1 MNTLIYNISENFN
14 FNNLKVENPSL
25 VNANNYF
32 SKIYNNNSNKNF
44 YIQLPKCKTKHGI
57 VNSNS
62 KCFCELEFNSNE
74 KLVVEF
80 FENLEN
86 FCLKEICA
94 NKALWFY
101 DSDNISSDDIQEYM
115 TPIMRSYK
123 GGKKFLIKTN
133 IKQDKLI
140 VYDENEKKI
149 NLTDYDDAN
158 EFIPLLNINGIKF
171 SKSSFIIEIILV
183 QFMVLYPSDSFENQ
197 ILIKFNKQEINPIK
211 QNSIQDNKIESNEEN
226 RINNK
231 EDGLEVCEKLL
242 INDSSINVE
251 DSNQNEEDSSI
262 NVEDSN
268 QNEEDSNQNVEDSNQ
283 NEEDSSINIEDS
295 NINTEDSSKIP
306 NISEKNE
313 NIQFNNTNTE
323 KSSFKYLSNSLETIE
338 CNNDGSIELINLD
351 TIDENTEPIEL
362 KTHET
367 IYLEIYKKAKQKAKE
382 IRKNAIEA
390 FLEAKNIKNK
400 YNLNTIME
408 DSSSDEENE
417 LLNLN

>member
-1 MNTLIYNISENFN
+1 MNTLIYNIAENFN

-115 TPIMRSYK
+115 TPIMRSYR

-140 VYDENEKKI
+140 IYDENEKKI

-158 EFIPLLNINGIKF
+158 EFIPLLNINGIRF
-171 SKSSFIIEIILV
+171 SKSSFIIDIILV

-197 ILIKFNKQEINPIK
+197 ILIKFNKQENNSTK

-231 EDGLEVCEKLL
+231 EDSLEVCEKLL
-242 INDSSINVE
+242 MNDSSINDE
-251 DSNQNEEDSSI
+251 TLNQNDETLNQHEETLNQNEETL
-262 NVEDSN
+262 NQHEETSN
-268 QNEEDSNQNVEDSNQ
+268 QNDETSNQNDE
-283 NEEDSSINIEDS
+283 
-295 NINTEDSSKIP
+295 TSSKIT
-306 NISEKNE
+306 
-313 NIQFNNTNTE
+313 NNTNTE
-323 KSSFKYLSNSLETIE
+323 TNSFKYLINSLETIE
-338 CNNDGSIELINLD
+338 CNNDGSIDLIDLD
-351 TIDENTEPIEL
+351 TIAENTEPIEL

-400 YNLNTIME
+400 YNLNTIID

>member
-1 MNTLIYNISENFN
+1 MNTLIYNIAENFN

-140 VYDENEKKI
+140 IYDENEKKI
-149 NLTDYDDAN
+149 NVTDYDDAN
-158 EFIPLLNINGIKF
+158 EFIPLLNINGIRF
-171 SKSSFIIEIILV
+171 SKSSFIIDIILV

-197 ILIKFNKQEINPIK
+197 ILIKFNKQENNSTK
-211 QNSIQDNKIESNEEN
+211 QDSIQDNKIESNEEN

-231 EDGLEVCEKLL
+231 EDSLEVCEKLL
-242 INDSSINVE
+242 MNDSSINEE
-251 DSNQNEEDSSI
+251 DSNQNEET
-262 NVEDSN
+262 SN
-268 QNEEDSNQNVEDSNQ
+268 QNEETSNQNDETSNQ
-283 NEEDSSINIEDS
+283 NDETS
-295 NINTEDSSKIP
+295 NQNDETSSKIT
-306 NISEKNE
+306 
-313 NIQFNNTNTE
+313 NNTNTE
-323 KSSFKYLSNSLETIE
+323 TNPFKYLINSLETIE
-338 CNNDGSIELINLD
+338 CNNDGSIDLIDLD
-351 TIDENTEPIEL
+351 TIAENTEPIEL

-400 YNLNTIME
+400 YNLNTIID

>member
-1 MNTLIYNISENFN
+1 MNTLIYNITENFN

-25 VNANNYF
+25 INANNYF

-57 VNSNS
+57 INSNN

-74 KLVVEF
+74 KIVAEF

-86 FCLKEICA
+86 FCIKEICN

-101 DSDNISSDDIQEYM
+101 DSDNISNDDIQEYI

-140 VYDENEKKI
+140 IYDENEKKI
-149 NLTDYDDAN
+149 SLTDYDVNN

-171 SKSSFIIEIILV
+171 SKSTFIIDIVLV
-183 QFMVLYPSDSFENQ
+183 QFMILYPCDSFENQ
-197 ILIKFNKQEINPIK
+197 ILIKLNKHEINSNKQDKADRKGEESEETKETNLEKYISKTDDQDYLETSEKLITNEIK
-211 QNSIQDNKIESNEEN
+211 QFNNINNENNESNE
-226 RINNK
+226 
-231 EDGLEVCEKLL
+231 
-242 INDSSINVE
+242 
-251 DSNQNEEDSSI
+251 SNES
-262 NVEDSN
+262 
-268 QNEEDSNQNVEDSNQ
+268 
-283 NEEDSSINIEDS
+283 
-295 NINTEDSSKIP
+295 
-306 NISEKNE
+306 NE
-313 NIQFNNTNTE
+313 NNESNESN
-323 KSSFKYLSNSLETIE
+323 SFKYLSNSLETIE
-338 CNNDGSIELINLD
+338 CNTDGSIELNNLD
-351 TIDENTEPIEL
+351 TIAKNTEPIEL

-390 FLEAKNIKNK
+390 FLEAKNIKTK
-400 YNLNTIME
+400 YNLNTIID

>member
-1 MNTLIYNISENFN
+1 MNTLIYNIADNFN

-158 EFIPLLNINGIKF
+158 EFIPLLNINGIRF
-171 SKSSFIIEIILV
+171 SKSSFIIDIILV
-183 QFMVLYPSDSFENQ
+183 QFMVLYPCDSFENQ
-197 ILIKFNKQEINPIK
+197 ILIKFNKQEINSTK
-211 QNSIQDNKIESNEEN
+211 QESIQDNKIESNEEN
-226 RINNK
+226 IINNK
-231 EDGLEVCEKLL
+231 QTIKADDLEVCEKLVMK
-242 INDSSINVE
+242 DSNQSEEDSNQSEE
-251 DSNQNEEDSSI
+251 DSNQNEET
-262 NVEDSN
+262 SN
-268 QNEEDSNQNVEDSNQ
+268 QNEETSNQ
-283 NEEDSSINIEDS
+283 NED
-295 NINTEDSSKIP
+295 
-306 NISEKNE
+306 
-313 NIQFNNTNTE
+313 TNTE
-323 KSSFKYLSNSLETIE
+323 KNSFKYLINSLETIE
-338 CNNDGSIELINLD
+338 CNNDGSIDLINLD
-351 TIDENTEPIEL
+351 TIAENTEPIEL
-362 KTHET
+362 KTHEA

-400 YNLNTIME
+400 YNLNTIMD

>member
-1 MNTLIYNISENFN
+1 MNTLIYNIAENFN

-115 TPIMRSYK
+115 TPIMRSYR

-140 VYDENEKKI
+140 IYDENEKKI
-149 NLTDYDDAN
+149 NVTDYDDAN
-158 EFIPLLNINGIKF
+158 EFIPLLNINGIRF
-171 SKSSFIIEIILV
+171 SKSSFIIDIILV

-197 ILIKFNKQEINPIK
+197 ILIKFNKQENNSTK

-231 EDGLEVCEKLL
+231 EDSLEVCEKLL
-242 INDSSINVE
+242 MNDSSI
-251 DSNQNEEDSSI
+251 
-262 NVEDSN
+262 
-268 QNEEDSNQNVEDSNQ
+268 NEEDSNQDEETSNQ
-283 NEEDSSINIEDS
+283 NDETLNQNDETSYQNDE
-295 NINTEDSSKIP
+295 TSSKIT
-306 NISEKNE
+306 
-313 NIQFNNTNTE
+313 NNTNTE
-323 KSSFKYLSNSLETIE
+323 TNPFKYLINSLETIE
-338 CNNDGSIELINLD
+338 CNNDGSIDLIDLD
-351 TIDENTEPIEL
+351 TIAENTEPIEL

-400 YNLNTIME
+400 YNLNTIMD

>member
-1 MNTLIYNISENFN
+1 MNTLIYNIAENFN

-140 VYDENEKKI
+140 IYDENEKKI
-149 NLTDYDDAN
+149 NVTDYDDAN
-158 EFIPLLNINGIKF
+158 EFIPLLNINGIRF
-171 SKSSFIIEIILV
+171 SKSSFIIDIILV

-197 ILIKFNKQEINPIK
+197 ILIKLNKQENNSTK

-231 EDGLEVCEKLL
+231 EDSLEVCEKLL
-242 INDSSINVE
+242 INDSSIN
-251 DSNQNEEDSSI
+251 
-262 NVEDSN
+262 
-268 QNEEDSNQNVEDSNQ
+268 EEDSNQDEETSNQ
-283 NEEDSSINIEDS
+283 NDETLNQNDETLNQNDETSYQNDE
-295 NINTEDSSKIP
+295 TSSKIT
-306 NISEKNE
+306 
-313 NIQFNNTNTE
+313 NNTNIETNP
-323 KSSFKYLSNSLETIE
+323 FKYLINSLETIE
-338 CNNDGSIELINLD
+338 CNNDGSIDLIDLD
-351 TIDENTEPIEL
+351 TIAENTEPIEL

-400 YNLNTIME
+400 YNLNTIMD

>member
-1 MNTLIYNISENFN
+1 MNTLIYNIAENFN

-115 TPIMRSYK
+115 TPIMRSYR

-140 VYDENEKKI
+140 IYDENEKKI
-149 NLTDYDDAN
+149 NVTDYDDAN
-158 EFIPLLNINGIKF
+158 EFIPLLNINGIRF
-171 SKSSFIIEIILV
+171 SKSSFIIDIILV

-197 ILIKFNKQEINPIK
+197 ILIKLNKQENNSTK
-211 QNSIQDNKIESNEEN
+211 QNSIQDNKIESNKEN

-231 EDGLEVCEKLL
+231 EDSLEVCEKLL
-242 INDSSINVE
+242 MNDSSINE
-251 DSNQNEEDSSI
+251 ETLNQNDETSNQNEEAL
-262 NVEDSN
+262 N
-268 QNEEDSNQNVEDSNQ
+268 QNEETLNQNDETLNQ
-283 NEEDSSINIEDS
+283 NDETLNQNDETLNQNDE
-295 NINTEDSSKIP
+295 TLSKIT
-306 NISEKNE
+306 
-313 NIQFNNTNTE
+313 NNTNTE
-323 KSSFKYLSNSLETIE
+323 TNSFKYLINSLETIE
-338 CNNDGSIELINLD
+338 CNNDGSIDLIDLD
-351 TIDENTEPIEL
+351 TIAENTEPIEL

-400 YNLNTIME
+400 YNLNTIID

>member
-1 MNTLIYNISENFN
+1 MNTLIYNIAENFN

-140 VYDENEKKI
+140 IYDENEKKI
-149 NLTDYDDAN
+149 NVTDYDDAN
-158 EFIPLLNINGIKF
+158 EFIPLLNINGIRF
-171 SKSSFIIEIILV
+171 SKSSFIIDIILV

-197 ILIKFNKQEINPIK
+197 ILIKLNKQENNSTK
-211 QNSIQDNKIESNEEN
+211 QDSIQDNKIESNEEN

-231 EDGLEVCEKLL
+231 EDSLEVCEKLL
-242 INDSSINVE
+242 MNDSSINEE
-251 DSNQNEEDSSI
+251 DSNQNEET
-262 NVEDSN
+262 SN
-268 QNEEDSNQNVEDSNQ
+268 QNDETLNQNDETLNQ
-283 NEEDSSINIEDS
+283 NDE
-295 NINTEDSSKIP
+295 TSSKIT
-306 NISEKNE
+306 
-313 NIQFNNTNTE
+313 NNTNTE
-323 KSSFKYLSNSLETIE
+323 TNPFKYLINSLETIE
-338 CNNDGSIELINLD
+338 CNNDGSIDLIDLD
-351 TIDENTEPIEL
+351 TIAENTEPIEL

-400 YNLNTIME
+400 YNLNTIMD

>member
-1 MNTLIYNISENFN
+1 MNTLIYNITENFN

-25 VNANNYF
+25 INANNYF

-57 VNSNS
+57 INSNN

-74 KLVVEF
+74 KIVAEF

-86 FCLKEICA
+86 FCIKEICN

-101 DSDNISSDDIQEYM
+101 DSDNISNDDIQEYI

-140 VYDENEKKI
+140 IYDENEKKI
-149 NLTDYDDAN
+149 SLTDYDVNN

-171 SKSSFIIEIILV
+171 YKSNFIIDIVLV
-183 QFMVLYPSDSFENQ
+183 QFMILYPCDSFENQ
-197 ILIKFNKQEINPIK
+197 ILIKLNKHEINSNKQDKADRKGEESEETKETNLEKYISKTDDQDYLETSEKLITNEIK
-211 QNSIQDNKIESNEEN
+211 QFNNINNENNESNE
-226 RINNK
+226 
-231 EDGLEVCEKLL
+231 
-242 INDSSINVE
+242 
-251 DSNQNEEDSSI
+251 SNES
-262 NVEDSN
+262 
-268 QNEEDSNQNVEDSNQ
+268 
-283 NEEDSSINIEDS
+283 
-295 NINTEDSSKIP
+295 
-306 NISEKNE
+306 NE
-313 NIQFNNTNTE
+313 NNESNESN
-323 KSSFKYLSNSLETIE
+323 SFKYLSNSLETIE
-338 CNNDGSIELINLD
+338 CNTDGSIELNNLD
-351 TIDENTEPIEL
+351 TIAKNTEPIEL

-390 FLEAKNIKNK
+390 FLEAKNIKTK
-400 YNLNTIME
+400 YNLNTIID